1 MYWYHH
7 GGGGWGWIAATIG
20 MILFWALVVTVG
32 ILVFRALARPGKYG
46 GEQAGWRTGWHTGP
60 QQPAGPTA
68 EQILAER
75 YARGEI
81 EDEEYQRR
89 LAILRSSRQGPAPP

>member
-1 MYWYHH
+1 MLYWHHH
-7 GGGGWGWIAATIG
+7 GGGGLGWIAASVG
-20 MILFWALVVTVG
+20 LILFWALVVTVG
-32 ILVFRALARPGKYG
+32 ILVFRALARPGRHG
-46 GEQAGWRTGWHTGP
+46 GEPPGWHMGP
-60 QQPAGPTA
+60 QPTAGPTA

-89 LAILRSSRQGPAPP
+89 LAMLRASKQGPAPP